1 VTRFLKKLALLML
14 IAGLPLQN
22 LHAVAM
28 PLCNQDKETTAA
40 HPQSALDGAQ
50 VGEMDEHDHAD
61 HQHTSVDTN
70 KACDGCSQCQ
80 VCSAPAI
87 ASVAIDVL
95 LDPVQTPPL
104 TLAIHPSLFVPE
116 QLQRPPSQ
124 FLA

>member
-1 VTRFLKKLALLML
+1 ML

-40 HPQSALDGAQ
+40 HAHPALDSAQADAQFGAHSG
-50 VGEMDEHDHAD
+50 VVADHDHGD
-61 HQHTSVDTN
+61 HQRAAANTN

-80 VCSAPAI
+80 VCSAPAV

-95 LDPVQTPPL
+95 LDVVQTPPL
-104 TLAIHPSLFVPE
+104 ALAIHPSLFVPE

-124 FLA
+124 VLA